1 MREWTIGKRIVVM
14 AGALCAFSILIAI
27 WSILSMREIQ
37 KEGQIISEKSLPG
50 VIHTSTMNYLPMI
63 NMVRLYSLLDSN
75 SEANRKATE
84 DATLEDTR
92 IFLAADAEYKKIIDS
107 PQEREEYEK
116 LGRIH
121 EKYLGF
127 RKQYLALVGTD
138 REKAR
143 KILTVDMTAALDEF
157 SKQTLSLLAY
167 SEKQGRASGNDLV
180 STVQKRSFSIIA
192 IGVIGLAFSAGFA
205 FFIVRGT
212 NRVLKQVGSALNEAS
227 NNVSSAAG
235 EVSSA
240 SQSLADG
247 ASTQAASLEET
258 SASME
263 EINSQSKRNAEYA
276 EDARS
281 LAQDTYQSTE
291 QGARQMQEMA
301 SAMNDIKTSSDNIA
315 KIIGTIDEIAFQ
327 TNILALNAAVEAAR
341 GGEAG
346 AGFAVVAEEVR
357 NLAQRSAKA
366 ARETANKIDDSIQKS
381 AKGVEL
387 SSKVSQGLNEI
398 AGKTKRMNDLVD
410 EIATASRQQT
420 EGVVQIGTALA
431 QMDRITQGNAAGAEE
446 TASSAQELNNQ
457 SETMLRNVRDLLRLV
472 EKDSGSEMS
481 HVVSNTHRSHH
492 QQPPARNYRLHQ

>member
-1 MREWTIGKRIVVM
+1 
-14 AGALCAFSILIAI
+14 
-27 WSILSMREIQ
+27 
-37 KEGQIISEKSLPG
+37 
-50 VIHTSTMNYLPMI
+50 
-63 NMVRLYSLLDSN
+63 
-75 SEANRKATE
+75 
-84 DATLEDTR
+84 
-92 IFLAADAEYKKIIDS
+92 
-107 PQEREEYEK
+107 
-116 LGRIH
+116 
-121 EKYLGF
+121 
-127 RKQYLALVGTD
+127 
-138 REKAR
+138 
-143 KILTVDMTAALDEF
+143 MTAALDEF

-167 SEKQGRASGNDLV
+167 SEKQGRASGKDLV
-180 STVQKRSFSIIA
+180 STAQKRSFSIIV
-192 IGVIGLAFSAGFA
+192 IGVIGLVFSAGFA

-212 NRVLKQVGSALNEAS
+212 NRVLKQVAAALNDAS
-227 NNVSSAAG
+227 NNVASAAG

-240 SQSLADG
+240 SQSLAEG
-247 ASTQAASLEET
+247 ASAQAASLEET

-276 EDARS
+276 EDART
-281 LAQDTYQSTE
+281 LAKDTYQSTE

-366 ARETANKIDDSIQKS
+366 ARETADKIDYSIQKS

-387 SSKVSQGLNEI
+387 SSKVSQRLNEI

-420 EGVVQIGTALA
+420 EGVVQIGTALT

-457 SETMLRNVRDLLRLV
+457 SETMLKNVRDLLRLV
-472 EKDSGSEMS
+472 ENDKNSETS
-481 HVVSNTHRSHH
+481 RPASNATRSHQQH
-492 QQPPARNYRLHQ
+492 QPVRNNRLHQ